1 MKILLKL
8 YDGDT
13 SHALNSLS
21 LLSHTFCVCSL
32 SVYCFMWAVTPK
44 FPLSLPALSSQVVL
58 FTNFP
63 FPWWL
68 PEVNKGNPEHSVFF
82 ENMMPELL
90 GERWK
95 LSQSSHLMSSKKICH
110 EFIAT
115 PLPIDYGL
123 IQKLNLHKI
132 SRMRRKIK
140 ILIQG
145 ICLFR
150 SKQPVWL
157 VIFIWLY

>member
-21 LLSHTFCVCSL
+21 LVSHTFYICSL
-32 SVYCFMWAVTPK
+32 SVYCFMWAVTPSSLCLLQPWAPRWYCLPT
-44 FPLSLPALSSQVVL
+44 FLSLDDFQKWAKEIQN
-58 FTNFP
+58 T
-63 FPWWL
+63 
-68 PEVNKGNPEHSVFF
+68 VFF

-95 LSQSSHLMSSKKICH
+95 LSQSSHLMSNKKICH
-110 EFIAT
+110 EFIGT

-150 SKQPVWL
+150 RKWPVWFI
-157 VIFIWLY
+157 IFIWLY